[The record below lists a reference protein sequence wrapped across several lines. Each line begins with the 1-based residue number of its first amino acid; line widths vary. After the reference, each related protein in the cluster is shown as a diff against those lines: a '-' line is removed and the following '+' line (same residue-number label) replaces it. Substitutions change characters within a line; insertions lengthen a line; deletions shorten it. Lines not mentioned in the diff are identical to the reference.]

1 MSLNNINTN
10 LKADRGFTIVELLIV
25 VVVIGILAAI
35 TVVAFNGVTNRANA
49 ASAQS
54 AATSVAKKA
63 EAYNAENGRYPVTSA
78 ELTSAATTSAANLP
92 ASTAT
97 FVTTAITAAPDP
109 VNTVRFLK
117 CSTTA
122 VNPANQA
129 AITTSNITGVR
140 IQYWKHDATPAA
152 AQTVDAGVT
161 QVCPTS

>member
-63 EAYNAENGRYPVTSA
+63 EAYNAENGRYPLTLA
-78 ELTSAATTSAANLP
+78 EMTGAAA
-92 ASTAT
+92 TAT
-97 FVTTAITAAPDP
+97 FNLPTSTFTDHGSVNNITTAPT
-109 VNTVRFLK
+109 NTNTIRFLK
-117 CSTTA
+117 CAASGATQSSITA
-122 VNPANQA
+122 
-129 AITTSNITGVR
+129 TNITGVR
-140 IQYWKHDATPAA
+140 ISYWKYDATPP
-152 AQTVDAGVT
+152 AQADVNAGVT
-161 QVCPTS
+161 TVCPAAV